1 MLFRKNTL
9 KKHPHS
15 CNYANWRRC
24 IQVVDFETND
34 AETWLLRKWKRC
46 WKRGDVNIQRK
57 SLSCRW
63 LLTRRNVLLKRLLSC
78 MAWIDVLCAVCSS
91 YSTARYCTVKMCL
104 CHGIIHVCHG
114 MSWYVMVC
122 HGMSW
127 YVMVCQYVSTL
138 WTMDDYGYIVPAEV
152 RNHMHYAK
160 TYEPKLRHICWSRLS
175 KL

>member
-1 MLFRKNTL
+1 MLFRKNTH
-9 KKHPHS
+9 KKHQHS

-57 SLSCRW
+57 IAELQRA
-63 LLTRRNVLLKRLLSC
+63 LDKAQRAAEEAPQLYGVDR
-78 MAWIDVLCAVCSS
+78 CAVCSY

-104 CHGIIHVCHG
+104 CHGIC
-114 MSWYVMVC
+114 MSL
-122 HGMSW
+122 

-160 TYEPKLRHICWSRLS
+160 TYAPKLRHICWSRLS

>member
-1 MLFRKNTL
+1 MLFRKNTH
-9 KKHPHS
+9 KKHQHS

-78 MAWIDVLCAVCSS
+78 MAWIDVLCAV
-91 YSTARYCTVKMCL
+91 TTVRRDTVLSRCAYVMVY
-104 CHGIIHVCHG
+104 VCHC
-114 MSWYVMVC
+114 MSWYVSMSQLCELWMTMVISFLQKSEITC
-122 HGMSW
+122 IMLKPMHLNFDIFAG
-127 YVMVCQYVSTL
+127 Q
-138 WTMDDYGYIVPAEV
+138 GYPNCKKI
-152 RNHMHYAK
+152 
-160 TYEPKLRHICWSRLS
+160 L
-175 KL
+175 